1 MHWKMNTYCPLIK
14 FTFAKKLMDRDSPKR
29 TTYSSPTLK
38 FLFKKLTYFIQ
49 PKQDQFWLSSPM
61 GWVPLPRSF
70 PISWYCKLDTG
81 MQEPNLHPELQ
92 MQQTVASGLAAQTC
106 QFDRPCTNLAW
117 CSFPGEPL
125 CQRIHLIS
133 PPQEFTR
140 QQPKK

>member
-1 MHWKMNTYCPLIK
+1 
-14 FTFAKKLMDRDSPKR
+14 
-29 TTYSSPTLK
+29 
-38 FLFKKLTYFIQ
+38 
-49 PKQDQFWLSSPM
+49 M

-133 PPQEFTR
+133 PHKNLQDSSQRYLLDQDPATNQTEGNFTPINQISVCLCVCLSTCLAVCCLYNDDVHTTHDTR
-140 QQPKK
+140 TFEI

>member
-14 FTFAKKLMDRDSPKR
+14 FTFAKKLTDQDSPKR

-61 GWVPLPRSF
+61 GWVPLPRCF
-70 PISWYCKLDTG
+70 TISWYCKLDTG
-81 MQEPNLHPELQ
+81 MQEPNLHPEFK

>member
-14 FTFAKKLMDRDSPKR
+14 FSFAKKLTDRDSPKR

-49 PKQDQFWLSSPM
+49 PKQDQFCLSSPM

-81 MQEPNLHPELQ
+81 IHKPKVYPELQ
-92 MQQTVASGLAAQTC
+92 MQQMLQVDLLL
-106 QFDRPCTNLAW
+106 RPANLTDLVPTWHGAPSQVNH
-117 CSFPGEPL
+117 CAKG
-125 CQRIHLIS
+125 
-133 PPQEFTR
+133 FT
-140 QQPKK
+140 